1 MVRLDVLAKS
11 LDDASDVADATL
23 PGLAGVGGGDVSAP
37 WAPWSWR
44 WDHAEIPVGVAY
56 NPTGAPTSFGPQ
68 LLLAGLQAWSGVTT
82 SSFRYSYAGVT
93 NNVASILES
102 GPDGENVISWESLP
116 CEHGCVLA
124 LTSKESTHEV
134 DMVLNSNPE
143 AAAQLGVGTSVDW
156 RTVILHEL
164 GHMAG
169 LEHSCPVPFGPCTA
183 AEADAVMYFQY
194 RGVLRTLA
202 ADDIEGIS
210 ALYPLAAEPEGP
222 PAGPQGMPVVLEPG
236 WNFVIL
242 PAGPIEALLQHLTC
256 ARAIYARSGDGW
268 SVWAQSLPPSLVTL
282 KALETGVPYWVKA
295 DDGCAAVIRVS

>member
-1 MVRLDVLAKS
+1 MDVLAES
-11 LDDASDVADATL
+11 LDDATEVADAAL
-23 PGLAGVGGGDVSAP
+23 PGLAGAGHGEVSAQ
-37 WAPWSWR
+37 WAPWSWK
-44 WDHAEIPVGVAY
+44 WGDAEIPVEVAY
-56 NPTGAPTSFGPQ
+56 NPTGAPNSFGPQ
-68 LLLAGLQAWSGVTT
+68 LLLSGLQAWSGVTS

-93 NNVASILES
+93 NNVASILAS
-102 GPDGENVISWESLP
+102 GPDGENVISWEWLP
-116 CEHGCVLA
+116 CERGCVLA

-183 AEADAVMYFQY
+183 AEADAVMYYQY

-202 ADDIEGIS
+202 ADDIAGIS
-210 ALYPLAAEPEGP
+210 ALYPLAAAPADPPGEPP
-222 PAGPQGMPVVLEPG
+222 GMPVVLEPG

-242 PAGPIEALLQHLTC
+242 PAVPVATLLQQLTC
-256 ARAIYARSGDGW
+256 VGAIYALHGDGW
-268 SVWAQSLPPSLVTL
+268 NVWARALPPSLVTL
-282 KALETGVPYWVKA
+282 KALEAGVPYWVKA
-295 DDGCAAVIRVS
+295 EGGCGAVIRVN